1 MYFYTSELKNY
12 SIHAKDGEMGKIKD
26 IYFNDQNWGIR
37 YAIVDTR
44 KWLPGRKVLLPPD
57 IFINVD
63 KDEAYV
69 AVEYDKEMVRNSPPV
84 PENEDLSKEQENNLV
99 DYYGWNGFQ
108 DNVLLGTE
116 RGPIGTFEPNR
127 TVNGKVPEELHLQ
140 REQNRDKNENHLRSE
155 DETIGF
161 KVHAKDGK
169 LGRLVDM
176 IYDPEQ
182 WKMNYIVVNS
192 NENLSEEE
200 LYIYRVEQI
209 TTVDWFE
216 KDLYIDD
223 SVKRIASNKPFASR
237 NEIIASF

>member
-1 MYFYTSELKNY
+1 MQFYTTQLKNY
-12 SIHAKDGEMGKIKD
+12 SILAKDGEMGKIKD

-57 IFINVD
+57 IFINVNKDD
-63 KDEAYV
+63 KYV

-84 PENEDLSKEQENNLV
+84 PENEDLTKEQESNLV
-99 DYYGWNGFQ
+99 DYYGWNVFP
-108 DNVLLGTE
+108 DNALIGTE

-127 TVNGKVPEELHLQ
+127 SVKEKVPEEPHLQ
-140 REQNRDKNENHLRSE
+140 REQNGDKNEKHLRSE

-169 LGRLVDM
+169 IGKLVDM
-176 IYDPEQ
+176 IYDSEQ
-182 WKMNYIVVNS
+182 WKINYIVVNS
-192 NENLSEEE
+192 NENLLEEE

-209 TTVDWFE
+209 KTVDWFE
-216 KDLYIDD
+216 KDLYIND
-223 SVKRIASNKPFASR
+223 SVKGISSSKPFTSKD
-237 NEIIASF
+237 EIIASL